1 MRGDGPLLV
10 KGMWDVE
17 NDFPRPLK
25 VVSPGPDSGKGQRT
39 TFIPYHEIFL
49 RFLLKFASVQII
61 TWQQK
66 FLLYLYAT
74 YDIHTH
80 TPLIS
85 RSWTG
90 YIISTSLD
98 KAEQIHGR
106 VGRKK
111 TMSKGTGNESRI
123 FSCHIDITFII
134 HWKCWKF
141 DTNSVLFNIKL
152 TRLEYLGNSS

>member
-1 MRGDGPLLV
+1 MDLCLLKECEMLKMTFQDRWKLSLQGRILV
-10 KGMWDVE
+10 KVNGLLL
-17 NDFPRPLK
+17 FPTMK
-25 VVSPGPDSGKGQRT
+25 YFSG
-39 TFIPYHEIFL
+39 FCL
-49 RFLLKFASVQII
+49 SLLQCKSSHGNRNSSYIC
-61 TWQQK
+61 T
-66 FLLYLYAT
+66 LHMT
-74 YDIHTH
+74 YTH

-106 VGRKK
+106 VRRKK

-141 DTNSVLFNIKL
+141 DTNYVSFNIKL

>member
-1 MRGDGPLLV
+1 MDLCLLKECEMLKMTFQGRWKLSLQGRILV
-10 KGMWDVE
+10 KVNGLLL
-17 NDFPRPLK
+17 FPTMK
-25 VVSPGPDSGKGQRT
+25 YFSG
-39 TFIPYHEIFL
+39 FCL
-49 RFLLKFASVQII
+49 SLQII

-74 YDIHTH
+74 YDIH

-141 DTNSVLFNIKL
+141 DTNSVLFNINL